1 MRKYLLMF
9 TVILLLMTAC
19 SNKVATVDREKSA
32 EEQPEEQSVEEM
44 GEDED
49 SIEVDKNLLSV
60 EITLP
65 VSFLELDGETIDIDE
80 LTKEAKEQGVKE
92 VKQNEDG
99 SVTYKMSKSAH
110 KKMIEEMKESM
121 TESINEVVNSED
133 FISIKEITSNK
144 SFDEFDIIVDKEGF
158 ENSFDGF
165 AILGLV
171 FTTMYYQLFDGVD
184 PDSYKVTFNYIDA
197 NTNEIF
203 DTVIYPEA
211 FDEFKE

>member
-1 MRKYLLMF
+1 MKKYLLMF
-9 TVILLLMTAC
+9 TALLLMTAC
-19 SNKVATVDREKSA
+19 SNKVATLDREKSA
-32 EEQPEEQSVEEM
+32 EEQPVEQSGEEKR
-44 GEDED
+44 EDED
-49 SIEVDKNLLSV
+49 AIEVDKNLLSV

-99 SVTYKMSKSAH
+99 SVTYKMTKSAH
-110 KKMIEEMKESM
+110 KKMMEEIKESM
-121 TESINEVVNSED
+121 SESINEVVNSED
-133 FISIKEITSNK
+133 FVSIKEITANK
-144 SFDEFDIIVDKEGF
+144 SFDEFDVVVDKEGF

-197 NTNEIF
+197 NTNETF
-203 DTVIYPEA
+203 DSVIYPDA
-211 FDEFKE
+211 FDEVEE